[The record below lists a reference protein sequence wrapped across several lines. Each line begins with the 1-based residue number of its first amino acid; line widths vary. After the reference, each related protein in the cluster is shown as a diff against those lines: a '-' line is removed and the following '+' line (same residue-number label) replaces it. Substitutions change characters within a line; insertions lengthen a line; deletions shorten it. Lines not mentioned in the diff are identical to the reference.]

1 MTISPRTN
9 KGGIVLMD
17 PATGV
22 VQRIITLQYNPDSLS
37 RSLQIRG
44 AGGDAGDRQEA
55 MRLTGPPVETITVE
69 AELDAADQLADPD
82 RNPTEAEVGLL
93 AQLAALEAIV
103 YPKSARLQENHKLA
117 AGGSLEIIPA
127 TAPLTLFVWS
137 RHRVLPVR
145 ITSFSITEEAF
156 DTQLNPIRARVSL
169 SLRVLTSNDL
179 GFESKGG
186 SLFLVHHQQKE
197 RLAGRHA
204 GGTFTDLG
212 IGGIP

>member
-1 MTISPRTN
+1 
-9 KGGIVLMD
+9 
-17 PATGV
+17 

-69 AELDAADQLADPD
+69 AELDAADQIAEPG
-82 RNPTEAEVGLL
+82 RGRTEAEVGLL

-103 YPKSARLQENHKLA
+103 YPQSNRLQENHNLA
-117 AGGSLEIIPA
+117 ARGSLEIIPA
-127 TAPLTLFVWS
+127 VAPLTLFVWS
-137 RHRVLPVR
+137 RNRVLPVR

-169 SLRVLTSNDL
+169 SLRVLTTNDL
-179 GFESKGG
+179 GIESKGG

-197 RLAGRHA
+197 RLAARHA